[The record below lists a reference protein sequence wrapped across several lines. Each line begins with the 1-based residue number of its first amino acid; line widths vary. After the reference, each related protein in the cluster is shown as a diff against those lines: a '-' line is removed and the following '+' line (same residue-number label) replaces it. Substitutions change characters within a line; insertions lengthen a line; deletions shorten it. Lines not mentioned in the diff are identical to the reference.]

1 MFPADAGDG
10 LDNNESWGRSS
21 TQQALLISGN
31 IDIRYYALR
40 GNVESQLSRHVHL
53 MELVT
58 WNRYQ

>member
-1 MFPADAGDG
+1 MFLVDAGDG

-40 GNVESQLSRHVHL
+40 GNVERVVDAI
-53 MELVT
+53 EAGGAFDV
-58 WNRYQ
+58 